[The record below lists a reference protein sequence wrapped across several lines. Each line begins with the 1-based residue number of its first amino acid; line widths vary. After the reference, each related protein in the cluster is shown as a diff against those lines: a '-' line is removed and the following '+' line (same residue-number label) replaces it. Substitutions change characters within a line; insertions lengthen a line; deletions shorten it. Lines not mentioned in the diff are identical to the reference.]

1 MLWPQARPFKLHCA
15 SFHIGILVGTVKI
28 LDKPGKILGHETC
41 DGLVPLIHR
50 GVNTFCHFL
59 LWKVGWALFRWTTQL
74 HCWLSIY
81 AFTGFHTM
89 LPKSSDTGA
98 GYISLWQW
106 IKIGINLW
114 YTPKFD
120 PLKVKFMHSDILI
133 SIYYWKYYCNFK
145 GLYGVTD
152 Y

>member
-1 MLWPQARPFKLHCA
+1 MDWCP
-15 SFHIGILVGTVKI
+15 
-28 LDKPGKILGHETC
+28 
-41 DGLVPLIHR
+41 IHR

-59 LWKVGWALFRWTTQL
+59 LWKVGWALFRWTTPL

-120 PLKVKFMHSDILI
+120 PLKVKFMHSDTLI

-145 GLYGVTD
+145 GLCGVTD
-152 Y
+152 HEDETKNVKRGRLIDVWTDWQTDWLPDWLTDWQTDRHLTDW

>member
-1 MLWPQARPFKLHCA
+1 MSILFVTSCCGKWDELCSDEPLHFIA
-15 SFHIGILVGTVKI
+15 DL
-28 LDKPGKILGHETC
+28 
-41 DGLVPLIHR
+41 
-50 GVNTFCHFL
+50 
-59 LWKVGWALFRWTTQL
+59 A
-74 HCWLSIY
+74 IY

-120 PLKVKFMHSDILI
+120 PLKVKFMHCSDILI
-133 SIYYWKYYCNFK
+133 FK
-145 GLYGVTD
+145 GLCGVTD
-152 Y
+152 YYDETKNVKRGQLIDVWTD